1 MLAAVLISIPRVFGE
16 IIANLQLRPL
26 LLYRIIMAKMLFYN
40 IRFLFI
46 LICFVWVS
54 RLQAQTTSKFPQDYF
69 GSPLDIPLN
78 LSGNFGELRT
88 NHFHAGLDIKTNQQ
102 EGLNL
107 YSVADG
113 YVSRIKVSPFGYGY
127 ALYITHPNGYT
138 SVYGHMKKYADKIDA
153 YVKTK
158 QYELQSFSVDLFPDS
173 SLLPVK
179 KGEIIGLSGNSGG
192 SGGPHLHF
200 EIRETVSEKVMNPLL
215 FGFKIKDKIMPSV
228 SGIWILPL
236 GDESL
241 INGKH
246 IPLNLTTKVG
256 SGKCSLKPVAVPT
269 VHGPIGFAVHTTDAL
284 DGNSNRCGIYRIEL
298 RVDSQLVFAQR
309 MDRLDF
315 STNRAMN
322 AHTIY
327 EKFKQ
332 HRSSIHSSYRTPG
345 NPLDIYEALIQDG
358 VLNFKDDRLHSCEYI
373 VYDYEGNKSVLPFK
387 VQGSSK
393 AGAPAAGPAPLAVWD
408 WEKDNA
414 YTSETVRLA
423 MPAQTLYDNL
433 DLTISTS
440 QKIQNTC
447 GPTYLIGSNYTPV
460 HNAFDV
466 CLRADKVPSQHL
478 NKAVIVRYDPDKS
491 KINAEVTKVENGW
504 LCAKPMYLG
513 YYSIQIDTIAPGISA
528 GDFAANMKGRSQFS
542 MRISDGLS
550 GVDQIIPKIDGKWVL
565 MEYDAKTSRLTCYF
579 DSTRMTRGKH
589 QFELTIIDAVGNK
602 KVYSSAFEW

>member
-1 MLAAVLISIPRVFGE
+1 MPAALLISNRQRFGG
-16 IIANLQLRPL
+16 ILANLQIRQL
-26 LLYRIIMAKMLFYN
+26 LLYVFVMVNFPSCYRCFALLVMLWGWSV
-40 IRFLFI
+40 L
-46 LICFVWVS
+46 S
-54 RLQAQTTSKFPQDYF
+54 AQSASKYPQDYF

-107 YSVADG
+107 YAVADG

-138 SVYGHMKKYADKIDA
+138 SVYGHMKKYADKIDT
-153 YVKTK
+153 YVKSK

-173 SLLPVK
+173 SVLPVK
-179 KGEIIGLSGNSGG
+179 KAEIIGLSGNSGG

-200 EIRETVSEKVMNPLL
+200 EIRETVSEKVINPLL
-215 FGFKIKDKIMPSV
+215 FGYKIKDKIMPTV
-228 SGIWILPL
+228 AGIWILPL

-246 IPLNLTTKVG
+246 IPVNLTTKVG
-256 SGKCSLKPVAVPT
+256 TGKCALKPAAVPV
-269 VHGPIGFAVHTTDAL
+269 VHGAIGFAVHTTDAY
-284 DGNSNRCGIYRIEL
+284 DGNSNRCGIYRVEL

-315 STNRAMN
+315 TTNRAMN

-332 HRSSIHSSYRTPG
+332 HRSSIHSSYRLPG
-345 NPLDIYEALIQDG
+345 NPLDIYETLIRDG
-358 VLNFKDDRLHSCEYI
+358 VLEFTDDRLHTCEYT
-373 VYDYEGNKSVLPFK
+373 VYDFEGNKSVLPFK

-393 AGAPAAGPAPLAVWD
+393 PGIPAAGPAPLAVWD

-414 YTSETVRLA
+414 YTDERVRIA
-423 MPAQTLYDNL
+423 MPAHTLYENL
-433 DLTISTS
+433 DLTITAT

-478 NKAVIVRYDPDKS
+478 NKAVVVRYDPDKG
-491 KINAEVTKVENGW
+491 KISAEVTKVENGW

-513 YYSIQIDTIAPGISA
+513 YYSIQIDTIAPSISVI
-528 GDFAANMKGRSQFS
+528 DFAPNMKGRSQFS

-550 GVDQIIPKIDGKWVL
+550 GVDQIIPKIDGQWVL
-565 MEYDAKTSRLTCYF
+565 MEYDAKTSRLTYYF
-579 DSTRMTRGKH
+579 DSTRLPRGNH

>member
-1 MLAAVLISIPRVFGE
+1 MVNLPFLCRVLALLSLVVGCAWGA
-16 IIANLQLRPL
+16 IA
-26 LLYRIIMAKMLFYN
+26 
-40 IRFLFI
+40 
-46 LICFVWVS
+46 
-54 RLQAQTTSKFPQDYF
+54 QAAPASKYPQDYF

-107 YSVADG
+107 YAVADG

-138 SVYGHMKKYADKIDA
+138 SVYGHMKKYADKIDV
-153 YVKTK
+153 YVKSK
-158 QYELQSFSVDLFPDS
+158 QYELQSFSVDLYPDS

-200 EIRETVSEKVMNPLL
+200 EIRESVSEKVINPLL
-215 FGFKIKDKIMPSV
+215 FGYKIKDKIMPSV
-228 SGIWILPL
+228 AGIWILPL
-236 GDESL
+236 GDQAL

-256 SGKCSLKPVAVPT
+256 SGKCALKPAAVPV
-269 VHGPIGFAVHTTDAL
+269 VHGEIGFAVHTTDAY
-284 DGNSNRCGIYRIEL
+284 DGNSNRCGIYRVEL

-309 MDRLDF
+309 LDRLDF
-315 STNRAMN
+315 TTNRAMN

-332 HRSSIHSSYRTPG
+332 HRSSIHSSYRLPG
-345 NPLDIYEALIQDG
+345 NPLDIYETLIHDG
-358 VLNFKDDRLHSCEYI
+358 VLQFNDDRLHSCEYT
-373 VYDYEGNKSVLPFK
+373 VYDFEGNKSVLPFK
-387 VQGSSK
+387 VQGTTKS
-393 AGAPAAGPAPLAVWD
+393 GTPPVAAAPLAVWN
-408 WEKDNA
+408 WETDNA
-414 YTSETVRLA
+414 YTNERVRIA
-423 MPAQTLYDNL
+423 MPAFTLYDHL
-433 DLTISTS
+433 DLTIAST

-460 HNAFDV
+460 HNAFDL

-478 NKAVIVRYDPDKS
+478 NKAVVVRFDPDKN

-513 YYSIQIDTIAPGISA
+513 YYSIQIDTIAPAISVI
-528 GDFAANMKGRSQFS
+528 DFAPNMKGRGQFS

-550 GVDQIIPKIDGKWVL
+550 GVDQIIPKIDGQWVL
-565 MEYDAKTSRLTCYF
+565 MEYDAKSSRLTYYF
-579 DSTRMTRGKH
+579 DAQRLTKGKH

-602 KVYSSAFEW
+602 KTFNGSFDW

>member
-1 MLAAVLISIPRVFGE
+1 MM
-16 IIANLQLRPL
+16 NLKA
-26 LLYRIIMAKMLFYN
+26 I
-40 IRFLFI
+40 
-46 LICFVWVS
+46 S
-54 RLQAQTTSKFPQDYF
+54 RLIWCMVGGLLQAVSLQSQDKLGSKYPQDFF

-107 YSVADG
+107 YAVADG
-113 YVSRIKVSPFGYGY
+113 FVSRIKVSPFGYGY

-138 SVYGHMKKYADKIDA
+138 TVYGHMKKYGEKIDS
-153 YVKTK
+153 YVKAK

-173 SLLPVK
+173 SLLPVM

-215 FGFKIKDKIMPSV
+215 FGFKIKDKVLPSV

-236 GDESL
+236 GDDAA

-246 IPLNLTTKVG
+246 VPLNLTTKAG
-256 SGKCSLKPVAVPT
+256 TGKCTLSSASVPI
-269 VHGPIGFAVHTTDAL
+269 VHGDIGFAVHTTDGY
-284 DGNSNRCGIYRIEL
+284 DGNSNRCGIYRVEL

-315 STNRAMN
+315 TTNRAMN

-332 HRSSIHSSYRTPG
+332 HRSSIHSSYRLPG
-345 NPLDIYEALIQDG
+345 NPLDIYEALIHDG
-358 VLNFKDDRLHSCEYI
+358 VLTFNDENLHFCEYT
-373 VYDYEGNKSVLPFK
+373 VYDYEGNKSTLPFK
-387 VQGSSK
+387 VKGSPQSSPPK
-393 AGAPAAGPAPLAVWD
+393 VTTAPLAVWN

-414 YTSETVRLA
+414 YSNENVRLS
-423 MPAQTLYDNL
+423 MPAFTLYDHL
-433 DLTISTS
+433 DLTIETN
-440 QKIQNTC
+440 QKIANTC

-460 HNAFDV
+460 HNGYSL
-466 CLRADKVPSQHL
+466 CLNSNKVPATHL
-478 NKAVIVRYDPDKS
+478 SKAVIVRFDPDKG
-491 KINAEVTKVENGW
+491 KIHAELTKVEQGW
-504 LCAKPMYLG
+504 LCASPMYLG
-513 YYSIQIDTIAPGISA
+513 YYSIQIDTIAPSISSI
-528 GDFAANMKGRSQFS
+528 DFAPNMKGRGQFS

-550 GVDQIIPKIDGKWVL
+550 GLDQIIPKIDGQWVL
-565 MEYDAKTSRLTCYF
+565 MEFDAKNSRLTYYF
-579 DSTRMTRGKH
+579 DTTRLTRGTH
-589 QFELTIIDAVGNK
+589 QFALTVIDAVGNK
-602 KVYSSAFEW
+602 KEFAAGFEW